1 MMKVCLWQTQDSTDH
16 SRGRWAV
23 LRGRQLHALSPQNRS
38 LSLGCCLCPFL
49 FLTAHDVF
57 NARACWWWWMWVYML
72 SRSEVSLAVG
82 SYLLPC
88 WDSVS
93 YELPPLG
100 LSGDSLIS
108 AFHWSGKAR
117 GLQTCVTVSGFV
129 WFIEFWA
136 QFLGAEWQVHDP
148 LSYFLKPTS
157 LGKCSSG
164 GNGVFEKGTTR
175 KMVYRKHRVE
185 QQC

>member
-1 MMKVCLWQTQDSTDH
+1 MSCTQRQTATCPIPPKQISI
-16 SRGRWAV
+16 SR
-23 LRGRQLHALSPQNRS
+23 LLS
-38 LSLGCCLCPFL
+38 LSVSL
-49 FLTAHDVF
+49 FDCTWCVY
-57 NARACWWWWMWVYML
+57 ARSCWCWWMWVYML

-82 SYLLPC
+82 SHLLPC

-100 LSGDSLIS
+100 LSGDSLMS

-136 QFLGAEWQVHDP
+136 QLLGAEWEVHDP